1 MQGVN
6 ISLLLAL
13 SLLLLNFLKM
23 EYKIQYEHLNKY
35 IFGGKADIIL
45 KDIRN
50 NDYINFYILKN
61 SKNFVVYYKTFK
73 LIKIGEIKHSNDF
86 IILEPFKQNLDKDYT
101 KIFIKFFN
109 IIFIDKKIPN
119 NIEVY
124 YTGKCSICGR
134 TLKNPKYI
142 EIGIGVECLKKV

>member
-6 ISLLLAL
+6 QSLLLAL

-23 EYKIQYEHLNKY
+23 EYKIKYEHLSQY
-35 IFGGKADIIL
+35 LFGGKADIIL

-50 NDYINFYILKN
+50 NDYINFFIIKKFNTYI
-61 SKNFVVYYKTFK
+61 VYYKTFK
-73 LIKIGEIKHSNDF
+73 LIEIATIIITSNF
-86 IILEPFKQNLDKDYT
+86 YALNLNKNNIDKDYT
-101 KIFIKFFN
+101 KIFNQFFTM
-109 IIFIDKKIPN
+109 IYLERKTPS

-124 YTGKCSICGR
+124 YTGKCSVCGR

-142 EIGIGVECLKKV
+142 EIGIGSECLKK